1 MNNSTFGKTMENL
14 RKKISVKLVNNDRD
28 YKKYVSKPS
37 FVSQKILCKNFVA
50 IHEIKLVLTLKVF
63 LI

>member
-14 RKKISVKLVNNDRD
+14 RKKKKKRNARLVNNVRD

-37 FVSQKILCKNFVA
+37 FVS
-50 IHEIKLVLTLKVF
+50 LKVF
-63 LI
+63 CKCFSIQ